1 MTYRSD
7 LDALDARHSAIAN
20 DLAAKTRELEQAT
33 KLLEQAKLPILD
45 NIRVASPCTA
55 DWSQMTGDERARH
68 CNKCDKQVFDLSEMT
83 RAEAEALIIEK
94 HGKLCARY
102 YRRAD
107 GTILT
112 SDCRVGAAAG
122 RKRKI
127 IAVASLAMIS
137 AGVAAVVRRHNRV
150 ELDADRHSR
159 DRAGARG
166 DEHARR
172 GERADRGASAEAAAA
187 AEGRG
192 GRAADD
198 AHDGR
203 DRDRPRRPD
212 RRPAGRSA
220 DYREVAGTVKLIT
233 DPGPRA
239 STAMLRQWQ
248 GSIVETCSAPAR

>member
-1 MTYRSD
+1 VTYRSD

-55 DWSQMTGDERARH
+55 DWSQMHRVPADQSGKMINDERARH

-150 ELDADRHSR
+150 ELDAID
-159 DRAGARG
+159 
-166 DEHARR
+166 
-172 GERADRGASAEAAAA
+172 
-187 AEGRG
+187 
-192 GRAADD
+192 
-198 AHDGR
+198 
-203 DRDRPRRPD
+203 
-212 RRPAGRSA
+212 
-220 DYREVAGTVKLIT
+220 TVEI
-233 DPGPRA
+233 
-239 STAMLRQWQ
+239 
-248 GSIVETCSAPAR
+248 APAREATSTHVEANARTEAPPPKPLPPPKVEEVEPPMMHTMGVIAIDHSDRLDDLLADPPPPPAK

>member
-1 MTYRSD
+1 VTYRSD

-20 DLAAKTRELEQAT
+20 DLAAKTRELEEAT
-33 KLLEQAKLPILD
+33 KLLAQAKLPILD

-137 AGVAAVVRRHNRV
+137 AGVAAVVRRHSRV
-150 ELDADRHSR
+150 ELDAID
-159 DRAGARG
+159 
-166 DEHARR
+166 
-172 GERADRGASAEAAAA
+172 
-187 AEGRG
+187 
-192 GRAADD
+192 
-198 AHDGR
+198 
-203 DRDRPRRPD
+203 
-212 RRPAGRSA
+212 
-220 DYREVAGTVKLIT
+220 TVEI
-233 DPGPRA
+233 
-239 STAMLRQWQ
+239 
-248 GSIVETCSAPAR
+248 APAREATSTHVEANARTEAPPPKPLPPPKVEEVEPPMMHTMGVIAIDHGDRLDDLLADPPPTPSK

>member
-7 LDALDARHSAIAN
+7 LDALDARHSALSN
-20 DLAAKTRELEQAT
+20 DLSAKTRELEQAT

-112 SDCRVGAAAG
+112 SDCRVGAVAA

-137 AGVAAVVRRHNRV
+137 AGVAAVVKRHNRV
-150 ELDADRHSR
+150 ELDAIDSVEIAPPREATSTHVE
-159 DRAGARG
+159 ANARTEAPPPKPLPPPKVEEVEPPMMHTMGVIAIHHG
-166 DEHARR
+166 D
-172 GERADRGASAEAAAA
+172 GFDGLIDPPADSL
-187 AEGRG
+187 
-192 GRAADD
+192 
-198 AHDGR
+198 
-203 DRDRPRRPD
+203 
-212 RRPAGRSA
+212 S
-220 DYREVAGTVKLIT
+220 
-233 DPGPRA
+233 A
-239 STAMLRQWQ
+239 STK
-248 GSIVETCSAPAR
+248 

>member
-7 LDALDARHSAIAN
+7 LDALDARHSALSN
-20 DLAAKTRELEQAT
+20 DLSAKTRELEQAT

-55 DWSQMTGDERARH
+55 DWSQMTGSERARH

-102 YRRAD
+102 YRRSD

-112 SDCRVGAAAG
+112 SDCRVGAAAA

-137 AGVAAVVRRHNRV
+137 AGVAAVVKRHNRV
-150 ELDADRHSR
+150 ELDAIDS
-159 DRAGARG
+159 
-166 DEHARR
+166 
-172 GERADRGASAEAAAA
+172 
-187 AEGRG
+187 
-192 GRAADD
+192 
-198 AHDGR
+198 
-203 DRDRPRRPD
+203 
-212 RRPAGRSA
+212 
-220 DYREVAGTVKLIT
+220 
-233 DPGPRA
+233 
-239 STAMLRQWQ
+239 
-248 GSIVETCSAPAR
+248 VEIAPAREATTTHVEAHARTEAPPPKPLPPPQVEEVEPPMMHTMGVIAIDHGHGFDSLIDEPADPPPPAK

>member
-1 MTYRSD
+1 VTYRSD

-20 DLAAKTRELEQAT
+20 DLAAKTRELEEAT
-33 KLLEQAKLPILD
+33 KLLAQAKLPILD

-150 ELDADRHSR
+150 ELDAID
-159 DRAGARG
+159 
-166 DEHARR
+166 
-172 GERADRGASAEAAAA
+172 
-187 AEGRG
+187 
-192 GRAADD
+192 
-198 AHDGR
+198 
-203 DRDRPRRPD
+203 
-212 RRPAGRSA
+212 
-220 DYREVAGTVKLIT
+220 TVEI
-233 DPGPRA
+233 
-239 STAMLRQWQ
+239 
-248 GSIVETCSAPAR
+248 APAREATSTHVEANARTEAPPPKPLPPPKVEEVEPPMMHTMGVIAIDHSDRLDDLLADPPPPPAK